1 MPDTTPADMDGGW
14 KQLIEDELEEF
25 FRFFFPQVHAAIDF
39 RSGCQSRDKELA
51 KLMVDA
57 DVGDREADKL
67 FEVTWRDGGPELV
80 LVHVELQAQGEQD
93 FAQRMYGYNTRIW
106 QRCGRPAVSL
116 ALLLD
121 EDPHFC
127 PDEFVREKGG
137 CRTDVH
143 VSGGKIGISWT
154 MGRRR

>member
-1 MPDTTPADMDGGW
+1 M
-14 KQLIEDELEEF
+14 
-25 FRFFFPQVHAAIDF
+25 
-39 RSGCQSRDKELA
+39 
-51 KLMVDA
+51 
-57 DVGDREADKL
+57 
-67 FEVTWRDGGPELV
+67 